1 MNAVS
6 AVFSAVFD
14 FVREANKAADANE
27 LDAAGAAAVVAALRG
42 ADRVLGVLPAAVETL
57 PAEIEAAIEARL
69 AARKRR
75 DFAEADRIRQ
85 ELAGKGIVL
94 EDTPGGT
101 RWKRA

>member
-1 MNAVS
+1 VI
-6 AVFSAVFD
+6 
-14 FVREANKAADANE
+14 
-27 LDAAGAAAVVAALRG
+27 
-42 ADRVLGVLPAAVETL
+42 GVLPAAPETL

-101 RWKRA
+101 RWKRT